1 MKDKIYLVTEA
12 EPVVVWITWS
22 EMKIK
27 RLRGMNDPRPIL
39 VTFFLGPSIVIIV
52 VDITNLLYDL
62 LSPETSHNA
71 EKSN

>member
-1 MKDKIYLVTEA
+1 MTQGRSL
-12 EPVVVWITWS
+12 S
-22 EMKIK
+22 H
-27 RLRGMNDPRPIL
+27 
-39 VTFFLGPSIVIIV
+39 FFLGPSIVIIV